1 LKPKSVAR
9 EIVESLQPFGGYV
22 KEYGLARSEGLLL
35 RYLSEV
41 YKTLLQTIPE
51 LARTA
56 ELDEA
61 TAYLG
66 ALVRGVDS
74 SLLDEWQRLQHPDRT
89 LAGAPDAAEDE
100 HAEGVVRDRKAFT
113 ALVRNVMF
121 SLVRSLAARDYESFL
136 DGGEPGAVSLTPL
149 EVEHALYP
157 LFESGASIQVDANAR
172 NPRHTVIEERDDF
185 WHVSQ
190 ALLVEDEVSEFSVRG
205 RIDLTRSLRDERP
218 IFLLDHV
225 GEG

>member
-1 LKPKSVAR
+1 M
-9 EIVESLQPFGGYV
+9 PFGAYV

-51 LARTA
+51 PARTP

-66 ALVRGVDS
+66 TLVRGVDS

-89 LAGAPDAAEDE
+89 LAGAPDATEDE
-100 HAEGVVRDRKAFT
+100 RAEAVLLDRKAFT
-113 ALVRNVMF
+113 AVVRNVLF
-121 SLVRSLAARDYESFL
+121 SLVRALAAHDYETFL
-136 DGGEPGAVSLTPL
+136 DAVEPGAASLVAL
-149 EVEHALYP
+149 DVERALRP
-157 LFESGASIQVDANAR
+157 LFDTGVSIQVDANAR
-172 NPRHTVIEERDDF
+172 NPKHTQVREDDDF

-190 ALLVEDEVSEFSVRG
+190 ALLVDNEVSEFSIRG
-205 RIDLTRSLRDERP
+205 RIDLARSRSEERAV
-218 IFLLDHV
+218 FLLDHV